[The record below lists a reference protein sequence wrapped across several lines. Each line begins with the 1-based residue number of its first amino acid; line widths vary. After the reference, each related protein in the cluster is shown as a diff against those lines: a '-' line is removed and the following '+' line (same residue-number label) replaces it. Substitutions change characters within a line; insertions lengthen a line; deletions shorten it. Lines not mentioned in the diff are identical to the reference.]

1 MKNRIL
7 SLILA
12 LAMLFTLTAC
22 GGGEAK
28 ETPET
33 RRANNEIAIGLVQDL
48 GDSLDPH
55 KSASAAT
62 RELLY
67 NVYEGLVKPNAD
79 GELIPAVAESWV
91 LSDDRCTYTFTLRN
105 GVKFWDGTPVT
116 AEDVIASL
124 ERCRDDGYVPAL
136 AVATFAADGNTVSVT
151 IDKPNGE
158 FLTYLTS
165 AIVPAAKIG
174 VLDTETWG
182 TGPYHMTSRLVQN
195 SIVFERNE
203 NYWGE
208 AGKMSKVTF
217 RIVESAEAIVMALK
231 SGAIDLSNHLTS
243 TQASQ
248 LGDFQILEGTM
259 NLVQAVYLNHAVEP
273 LNNEL
278 VRKALCHALDREQV
292 FAMVADGHGTA
303 LGSSVYPNFRKYF
316 LPELVD
322 LYPHDVEKAKAL
334 LKEAGYEN
342 GFSLT
347 ITVSSEHQP
356 HMDAA
361 QIIAEQFRA
370 IGVEV
375 SIKPVEWGAWVSD
388 VYNGRNF
395 EATVVGFDAST
406 LTARA
411 LLERFNSA
419 SSKNMINYSNPAYDA
434 AYERALSAATDE
446 EQTAAWIEMETI
458 LAETAANVYIQDLAD
473 LVAMREGL
481 TGYQFYPLYVMDVA
495 SLCWE

>member
-7 SLILA
+7 SLLLA
-12 LAMLFTLTAC
+12 SVLLLSLTAC
-22 GGGEAK
+22 GGSENK

-33 RRANNEIAIGLVQDL
+33 RRANNELAIGLVQDL
-48 GDSLDPH
+48 DDSLDPH
-55 KSASAAT
+55 KSESAAT
-62 RELLY
+62 RELLF
-67 NVYEGLVKPNAD
+67 NVYEGLVKPDAD
-79 GELIPAVAESWV
+79 GNFVGAVADDWS
-91 LSDDRCTYTFTLRN
+91 LSDDRCTYTFHLRE
-105 GVKFWDGTPVT
+105 GVKFCDGTPVT
-116 AEDVIASL
+116 TEDVLASL
-124 ERCRDDGYVPAL
+124 ERCRDDAYVPAL
-136 AVATFAADGNTVSVT
+136 AAASFSAEGENVYIT

-158 FLTYLTS
+158 FLTCLTL
-165 AIVPAAKIG
+165 AIAPKDKLG

-182 TGPYHMTSRLVQN
+182 TGPYRMTSRLVQN
-195 SIVFERNE
+195 NIVFERNE
-203 NYWGE
+203 HYWGTP
-208 AGKMSKVTF
+208 GKVNKVTF
-217 RIVESAEAIVMALK
+217 RIVESAEAVVMALK

-243 TQASQ
+243 TQTSQ

-303 LGSSVYPNFRKYF
+303 LGSSIYPNFRKYF
-316 LPELVD
+316 RPELAE

-342 GFSLT
+342 GFPLT

-370 IGVEV
+370 IGVDV
-375 SIKPVEWGAWVSD
+375 TIQPVEWGAWLSD
-388 VYNGRNF
+388 VYGARKF

-406 LTARA
+406 LSARA
-411 LLERFNSA
+411 LLERFTSTA
-419 SSKNMINYSNPAYDA
+419 AKNMINYSNADYDA
-434 AYERALSAATDE
+434 AFERAINAASDE
-446 EQTAAWIEMETI
+446 EQTEAWIEMETI
-458 LAETAANVYIQDLAD
+458 LAETAANVYIQDLCD

-495 SLCWE
+495 TIGWE

>member
-7 SLILA
+7 SLFLA
-12 LAMLFTLTAC
+12 LSLLLTLTAC
-22 GGGEAK
+22 GGSQAK

-33 RRANNEIAIGLVQDL
+33 RRANNELAIGLVQDL
-48 GDSLDPH
+48 DDSLDPH
-55 KSASAAT
+55 RSESAAT
-62 RELLY
+62 RELLF

-91 LSDDRCTYTFTLRN
+91 LSDDRCTYTFTLRD
-105 GVKFWDGTPVT
+105 GIKFCNGTPVT
-116 AEDVIASL
+116 VDDVLFSL
-124 ERCRDDGYVPAL
+124 ERCRDEGYEPAL
-136 AVATFAADGNTVSVT
+136 ADAAFAADGSTVSVT
-151 IDKPNGE
+151 IPQPSGD
-158 FLTYLTS
+158 FLTYLTL
-165 AIVPAAKIG
+165 AIVPKDS
-174 VLDTETWG
+174 VSLLDTETIG
-182 TGPYHMTSRLVQN
+182 TGPYRMTSRLVQN
-195 SIVFERNE
+195 NLVFERNE
-203 NYWGE
+203 HYWGE
-208 AGKMSKVTF
+208 AGKLNKVTF
-217 RIVESAEAIVMALK
+217 RVVESAEAVVMALK

-248 LGDFQILEGTM
+248 LGDFRILEGTM

-273 LNNEL
+273 LNNEF

-303 LGSSVYPNFRKYF
+303 VGSSIYPNFRKYF
-316 LPELVD
+316 LPELAE

-342 GFSLT
+342 GFPLT

-361 QIIAEQFRA
+361 QIVAEQFRA
-370 IGVEV
+370 IGVDVTIE
-375 SIKPVEWGAWVSD
+375 PVEWGAWLSD

-395 EATVVGFDAST
+395 EATIVGFDASN
-406 LTARA
+406 LSARA

-419 SSKNMINYSNPAYDA
+419 SSKNMINYSNAAYDA
-434 AYERALSAATDE
+434 AYARALTAATDE

-458 LAETAANVYIQDLAD
+458 LAETAANVYIQDLCD
-473 LVAMREGL
+473 LVAVREGL
-481 TGYQFYPLYVMDVA
+481 TGYQFYPLYVMDIA
-495 SLCWE
+495 SLAWE

>member
-7 SLILA
+7 SLLLA
-12 LAMLFTLTAC
+12 AAMLLTLTAC
-22 GGGEAK
+22 GGSETK

-33 RRANNEIAIGLVQDL
+33 RRANNELAIGLVQDL
-48 GDSLDPH
+48 DDSLDPH
-55 KSASAAT
+55 KSESAAT
-62 RELLY
+62 RELLF
-67 NVYEGLVKPNAD
+67 NVYEGLVKPDAD
-79 GELIPAVAESWV
+79 GNLVGAVAESWT
-91 LSDDRCTYTFTLRN
+91 LSDDRCTYTFSLRE

-116 AEDVIASL
+116 AEDVVFSL
-124 ERCRDDGYVPAL
+124 ERCRDEGYEPAL
-136 AVATFAADGNTVSVT
+136 AEATISAVGSEVSVT
-151 IDKPNGE
+151 IAKPDGE
-158 FLTYLTS
+158 FLTYLTL
-165 AIVPAAKIG
+165 AIVPAAKVK

-182 TGPYHMTSRLVQN
+182 TGPYRMTSRLVQN
-195 SIVFERNE
+195 NLVFERNE
-203 NYWGE
+203 HYWGE
-208 AGKMSKVTF
+208 SGKMNKVTF
-217 RIVESAEAIVMALK
+217 RVVESAEAVVMALK

-243 TQASQ
+243 TQAAQ
-248 LGDFQILEGTM
+248 LSDFQILEGTM

-303 LGSSVYPNFRKYF
+303 LGSSIYPNFRKYF
-316 LPELVD
+316 LPELAE

-334 LKEAGYEN
+334 LTEAGYEN

-370 IGVEV
+370 IGVDV
-375 SIKPVEWGAWVSD
+375 TIKPVEWGAWLSD
-388 VYNGRNF
+388 VYNGRDF
-395 EATVVGFDAST
+395 EATIVGFDASN
-406 LTARA
+406 LSARA

-419 SSKNMINYSNPAYDA
+419 SGKNMINYSNAEYDA
-434 AYERALSAATDE
+434 AYARALTAATDE

-458 LAETAANVYIQDLAD
+458 LAETAANVYIQDLCD
-473 LVAMREGL
+473 LVAVREGL
-481 TGYQFYPLYVMDVA
+481 TGYQFYPLYVMDIA
-495 SLCWE
+495 SIAWE